1 MANSRTRR
9 RAEELT
15 TLDSFLD
22 EEGTRE
28 AFQAKA
34 VKEVLAWEIEQAM
47 KAKKLT
53 KQRLAIEMKTSRT
66 QVDRL
71 LDPDNGNVTLN
82 TLQRA
87 AEVIG
92 RKVRFEL
99 I

>member
-1 MANSRTRR
+1 MTNSRTRR
-9 RAEELT
+9 RTEELT

>member
-1 MANSRTRR
+1 MTNSRTRR

-22 EEGTRE
+22 AEGTRE

-92 RKVRFEL
+92 RKLRFEL

>member
-1 MANSRTRR
+1 MTNSRTRR

>member
-22 EEGTRE
+22 AEGTRE

-34 VKEVLAWEIEQAM
+34 VKEVLAWEIERAM
-47 KAKKLT
+47 KAKNLT
-53 KQRLAIEMKTSRT
+53 KQRLAIEMNTSRT